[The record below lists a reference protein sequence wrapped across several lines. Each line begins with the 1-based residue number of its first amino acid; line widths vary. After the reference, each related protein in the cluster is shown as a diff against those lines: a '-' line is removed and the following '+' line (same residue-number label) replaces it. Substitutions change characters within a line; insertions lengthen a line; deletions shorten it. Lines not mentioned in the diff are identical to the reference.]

1 MLPVLAA
8 ESRIVSGLRQA
19 NRLVLT
25 APTGSGKTTQVP
37 RILLRAGLVP
47 GQIVILQPR
56 RLATRL
62 VAQRVARE
70 QGQPLGGLVG
80 YQTRHDSQISAAT
93 RLRFV
98 TEGLFLRLMQSDPVL
113 TGIGTVIL
121 DEFHE
126 RSLAADTA
134 LGLVRRLQE
143 EQRPELQLVV
153 MSATLDAEAVA
164 AALDCPLVEAHG
176 RAFPV
181 EVEYAPGN
189 PTAPPWE
196 RAVAALRLL
205 LSRQSTGDVLV
216 FMPGAYEIRRTIEAG
231 EQALRDFPEPLA
243 FFPLHGS
250 LSAAAQDAAVAPS
263 PRRKVIVATNVAE
276 TSITIEG
283 VGHVI
288 DAGLARV
295 HRHDPR
301 RGIDVLLVESTSR
314 ASAEQRSGR
323 AGRTMPGT
331 CVRLWSSAEH
341 QARPERD
348 LPEIQRLDLAEA
360 VLHLRALGI
369 DDPLALPWLEPP
381 AAPAVTRATALLTDL
396 GALDAAGHL
405 TDTGRQMALFPAH
418 PRISRLLVE
427 AATRRCLDR
436 AAVWAALIGE
446 RDILVY
452 PPTAEFT
459 RIPDDPWPSDLV
471 VRERA
476 LQRARELRYDAKTC
490 AAAGIQANACREL
503 ERTADLYR
511 AAARRAGLSDQ
522 RRGSTED
529 LLKSLLVA
537 FFDRVALRRGQDTR
551 LCAMTGLRRVEL
563 DSRSVARESAALVA
577 LEVRELEAGGSG
589 VRTVLSL
596 ACAIDPEWLAEVHP
610 SRVQVRTEVVWNAE
624 TRAVEYA
631 RTREYDGLVIA
642 PQTGGPADPADAA
655 ELLVDRIRSG
665 ELRLEEWDE
674 QVEQWILRTRF
685 VAGLF
690 PARGLIRYEE
700 DEQAVILHEI
710 VAGATRYSQIRSR
723 PCLPAVQ
730 QALSWADR
738 QFVEQMAPT
747 QMRLPNGR
755 RLRIDYGAAGPP
767 RGRARIQDLYD
778 LAETPRIAGGRQ
790 PVLLEI
796 LGPNHR
802 PVQVTDDLAGFWAST
817 YPAVRQELKRRYP
830 RHEWR

>member
-1 MLPVLAA
+1 MLPVLAV
-8 ESRIVSGLRQA
+8 ESRIVSCLRQA

-37 RILLRAGLVP
+37 RILLRAELVP
-47 GQIVILQPR
+47 GQIVVLQPR

-62 VAQRVARE
+62 VAQHVARE
-70 QGQPLGGLVG
+70 LGQPLGGLVG
-80 YQTRHDSQISAAT
+80 YQTRHDSQVSAAT

-98 TEGLFLRLMQSDPVL
+98 TEGLFLRLVQSDPVL

-134 LGLVRRLQE
+134 LGLVRQLQE
-143 EQRPELQLVV
+143 QQRPELRLVV

-164 AALDCPLVEAHG
+164 TALDCPLIEAHG
-176 RAFPV
+176 RIYPV
-181 EVEYAPGN
+181 EVEYAPGS

-196 RAVAALRLL
+196 RAVTALRLL
-205 LSRQSTGDVLV
+205 LSRQPTGDVLV
-216 FMPGAYEIRRTIEAG
+216 FMPGAYEIRRTIEAA
-231 EQALRDFPEPLA
+231 EQALRGFPEPLA

-314 ASAEQRSGR
+314 ASAEQRAGR
-323 AGRTMPGT
+323 AGRTRPGT

-360 VLHLRALGI
+360 VLQLRALGI
-369 DDPLALPWLEPP
+369 DEPLALPWLEPP
-381 AAPAVTRATALLTDL
+381 AAPAVARATALLTDL
-396 GALDAAGHL
+396 GALDSTGRL
-405 TDTGRQMALFPAH
+405 TATGRQMALFPTH

-427 AATRRCLDR
+427 AAARQCLDR

-446 RDILVY
+446 REVLSQPLV
-452 PPTAEFT
+452 AEFT
-459 RIPDDPWPSDLV
+459 RIPDDPWPSDLA

-476 LQRARELRYDAKTC
+476 LERARELRYDPGAC

-511 AAARRAGLSDQ
+511 DAARRAGLSVR
-522 RRGSTED
+522 RRGRTEN

-551 LCAMTGLRRVEL
+551 LCAMAGQRRVEL
-563 DSRSVARESAALVA
+563 DSRSVARECTTLVA
-577 LEVRELEAGGSG
+577 LEVRELEAVGGG

-596 ACAIDPEWLAEVHP
+596 ASAIDPEWLAEVHP
-610 SRVQVRTEVVWNAE
+610 SRVTVRTEVVWNAE
-624 TRAVEYA
+624 TRAAEGA
-631 RTREYDGLVIA
+631 RTREYDGLVLEQ
-642 PQTGGPADPADAA
+642 QTGGPADPAAAA
-655 ELLVDRIRSG
+655 ELLVDRIRAG
-665 ELRLEEWDE
+665 ELHLEGWDE

-690 PARGLIRYEE
+690 PERGLIRYEE
-700 DEQAVILHEI
+700 DERAVILHEI
-710 VAGATRYSQIRSR
+710 VTGATRYSQIRSR
-723 PCLPAVQ
+723 PCLSAVQ
-730 QALSWADR
+730 QALSWADQ

-747 QMRLPNGR
+747 QVRLPSGR
-755 RLRIDYGAAGPP
+755 RLRIDYGADGPP

-778 LAETPRIAGGRQ
+778 LTETPRLAGGRQ

-802 PVQVTDDLAGFWAST
+802 PVQVTDDLAGFWAKT
-817 YPAVRQELKRRYP
+817 YPEVRQELKRRYP

>member
-1 MLPVLAA
+1 MLPVLAV
-8 ESRIVSGLRQA
+8 ESRIVSCLRQA

-37 RILLRAGLVP
+37 PILLRAELVP

-62 VAQRVARE
+62 VAQHVARE
-70 QGQPLGGLVG
+70 LGQPLGGVVG
-80 YQTRHDSQISAAT
+80 YQTRHDSQVSAAT

-98 TEGLFLRLMQSDPVL
+98 TEGLFLRLVQTDPVL

-143 EQRPELQLVV
+143 EQRPELRLVV

-164 AALDCPLVEAHG
+164 KALDCPLVEAHG
-176 RAFPV
+176 RMYPV
-181 EVEYAPGN
+181 EVEYAPGA
-189 PTAPPWE
+189 APPWE

-205 LSRQSTGDVLV
+205 LSLQPTGDVLI
-216 FMPGAYEIRRTIEAG
+216 FMPGAYEIRRTIEAA
-231 EQALRDFPEPLA
+231 EQALRGFPEPLA

-314 ASAEQRSGR
+314 ASAEQRAGR
-323 AGRTMPGT
+323 AGRTRPGT
-331 CVRLWSSAEH
+331 CVRLWSPVEH

-360 VLHLRALGI
+360 VLQLRALGI

-381 AAPAVTRATALLTDL
+381 AAPAVARATALLTDL
-396 GALDAAGHL
+396 GALDATGRLAG
-405 TDTGRQMALFPAH
+405 TGRQMALFPAH

-427 AATRRCLDR
+427 AAARQCLDR

-446 RDILVY
+446 REVLSQPLV
-452 PPTAEFT
+452 AEFT
-459 RIPDDPWPSDLV
+459 RIPDDPWPSDLA

-476 LQRARELRYDAKTC
+476 LQRARELRHDPGAC

-511 AAARRAGLSDQ
+511 DAARRAGLRGQ

-529 LLKSLLVA
+529 LLKCLLVA

-551 LCAMTGLRRVEL
+551 LCAMAGQRRVEL
-563 DSRSVARESAALVA
+563 DSRSVARESAALVS
-577 LEVRELEAGGSG
+577 LEVRELEAGGGG

-596 ACAIDPEWLAEVHP
+596 ASAIDPEWLAEVHP
-610 SRVQVRTEVVWNAE
+610 ARVTVQTEVVWNAE
-624 TRAVEYA
+624 TRAAEGA
-631 RTREYDGLVIA
+631 RTREYDGLVLEQ
-642 PQTGGPADPADAA
+642 QTGGPADPAAAA
-655 ELLVDRIRSG
+655 ELLVDRVRTG

-710 VAGATRYSQIRSR
+710 VAGANRYSQIRLR

-747 QMRLPNGR
+747 QVLLPSGR
-755 RLRIDYGAAGPP
+755 RLRIDYGADGPP
-767 RGRARIQDLYD
+767 RGRARIQDLYG
-778 LAETPRIAGGRQ
+778 LTETPRLAGGRQ

-802 PVQVTDDLAGFWAST
+802 PVQVTDDLAGFWANT
-817 YPAVRQELKRRYP
+817 YPEVRQELKRRYP